1 MHVLPCLA
9 GQKVWLVSNTKNHI
23 SYPMRQFLSSN
34 QVCSIIAKNMCN
46 KMIVRLSTLQKDI
59 EIGSHAKIPR
69 LTRLIQEQESY
80 LILAEPKLR
89 FTISTKKGTQYCFLL
104 PSDYERREWQES
116 MQTLKTKCKP
126 DILSRVSNHV

>member
-126 DILSRVSNHV
+126 DILSLMSNYV

>member
-1 MHVLPCLA
+1 M
-9 GQKVWLVSNTKNHI
+9 
-23 SYPMRQFLSSN
+23 FSSN

-126 DILSRVSNHV
+126 DIVSLLSNYV